1 MLVFLIVAYG
11 AMYLFAI
18 RPQQRQQRSRM
29 EMLRELKKGDRV
41 VTSGGLIGWVA
52 AIKDDTIKL
61 KIADRVE
68 VEIEKTAIARRAG
81 QDS

>member
-1 MLVFLIVAYG
+1 
-11 AMYLFAI
+11 MYLFAI
-18 RPQQRQQRSRM
+18 RPQQRQQRRRL

-41 VTSGGLIGWVA
+41 VTGGGLIGWVA

-68 VEIEKTAIARRAG
+68 VEMEKTAIVRRAG